1 MMSLWSVFW
10 KSLWNRKLTSTLTV
24 FSIALSVLLLLGIE
38 RVRMGARESFSNTI
52 SQTDLI
58 VGARGGQLQLLLY
71 AVFNM
76 GSANA
81 NMGFD
86 TFEMIKQHPAVEWAI
101 PYSLGDSHR
110 GFRVVGTTDEFYR
123 HYRYGRAKSLSFA
136 QGQQPSQLFDV
147 VLGAEVA
154 QALGYS
160 LGNKIAMAHG
170 IHDGPAIYS
179 HDDMPF
185 TVTGILTR
193 TGTPIDRSLYISL
206 KGLEAMH
213 MDWSDGAPPRR
224 GEETPA
230 ESIRADELQVEQIS
244 AAFVRTKNRIETM
257 SLQRE
262 LNTYSEEAL
271 LAIIPGVVL
280 GELWSV
286 VSYAEDGLRLVSW
299 AVLIVG
305 LLSMLIAL
313 YTSLQER
320 RREMAILRSV
330 GAGLGKIILL
340 LLAEALSLTALGVIV
355 GGALTYALLL
365 GLQPILES
373 SLGLFVPIT
382 AIRPLELVYMVVILS
397 AGLIIGFIPA
407 LKAYRNSLADGLAIR
422 LLLPFAMLLGS
433 HPSEAS
439 NIDVAVSLETAAE
452 QSEAGSDSKESNSQ
466 TNVQGKK
473 AEPPL
478 KVASSVAW
486 LREIARE
493 VTCDGQGVELM
504 DPIVPAGSDPH
515 TYKLT
520 PKSRLAWSKAQARL
534 IIGEGFEPWSEKNA
548 GSGGNVF
555 IATKNMNLRPLETD
569 HHEHDQKLEGR
580 VHARPSG
587 VSHLDPHIWHSPV
600 KTREVALSFY
610 NFIVKKVPGKRAEW
624 DACLRA
630 FVQRTKVSERAVHE
644 KIAKIPASRR
654 ILATNHDSMGYFANT
669 FGLKVIAVSGVSTE
683 AQLTPGQLKRAIEAI
698 RKMGAKAV
706 FLEASTPPELV
717 KRVAAEA
724 AVKVGGEL
732 FADGLAATGEPAGTV
747 TGLWETNADTIVN
760 ALKP

>member
-1 MMSLWSVFW
+1 MTLWGVFW
-10 KSLWNRKLTSTLTV
+10 KSLLNRKLTSCLTV
-24 FSIALSVLLLLGIE
+24 LSISLSVLLLLGIE
-38 RVRMGARESFSNTI
+38 RIRLGARESFSNTI

-86 TFEMIKQHPAVEWAI
+86 TFQKIKQHPAVEWAI

-110 GFRVVGTTDEFYR
+110 GFRVVGTNDDFYR
-123 HYRYGRAKSLSFA
+123 FYRFGRARALSFA
-136 QGQQPSQLFDV
+136 AGQEPKRLFDV

-154 QALGYS
+154 RSLGYQ
-160 LGNKIAMAHG
+160 LGTSIAMAHG

-179 HDDMPF
+179 HDDKPF
-185 TVTGILTR
+185 TVSGILNR

-206 KGLEAMH
+206 QGLEAMH
-213 MDWSDGAPPRR
+213 LDWSDGAPPRR

-230 ESIRADELQVEQIS
+230 DSIQTQDLDIEQIS

-257 SLQRE
+257 GLQRE
-262 LNTYSEEAL
+262 LNTYADEAL

-299 AVLIVG
+299 AVLVVG

-330 GAGLGKIILL
+330 GAGLPQILML
-340 LLAEALSLTALGVIV
+340 LLAEAVSLTFFGVVV
-355 GGALTYALLL
+355 GAALTYALLL
-365 GLQPILES
+365 GLQPLLET

-382 AIRPLELVYMVVILS
+382 ALRPVELLYMMLILS
-397 AGLIIGFIPA
+397 AGLLIGLIPA
-407 LKAYRNSLADGLAIR
+407 LKAYRNSLADGLAVR
-422 LLLPFAMLLGS
+422 LLLPFGLFLSAPLQV
-433 HPSEAS
+433 EAS
-439 NIDVAVSLETAAE
+439 NIDVAVSAEAAAE
-452 QSEAGSDSKESNSQ
+452 QNEAANSTDAPQDKASKA
-466 TNVQGKK
+466 VPVK
-473 AEPPL
+473 PPL
-478 KVASSVAW
+478 IIASSIGW
-486 LREIARE
+486 LREVARE
-493 VTCDGQGVELM
+493 VTCDGQGVELT

-515 TYKLT
+515 RYKLT
-520 PKSRLAWSKAQARL
+520 PKSRLVWSKAQLRL
-534 IIGEGFEPWSEKNA
+534 IIGEGFEPWSDKSSGSA
-548 GSGGNVF
+548 GQLFV
-555 IATKNMNLRPLETD
+555 ATKNVNLRPLEVDD
-569 HHEHDQKLEGR
+569 HDHDEKMEGR
-580 VHARPSG
+580 VHARPVG
-587 VSHLDPHIWHSPV
+587 VSRLDPHIWHSPA
-600 KTREVALSFY
+600 KTREVALNFY
-610 NFIVKKVPGKRAEW
+610 NFIVKKASHMRAPW

-630 FVQRTKVSERAVHE
+630 FVQRTKVSERAIHE
-644 KIAKIPASRR
+644 KIATVPSSRR
-654 ILATNHDSMGYFANT
+654 VLATNHDSMGYFANA
-669 FGLKVIAVSGVSTE
+669 FGLKVIAIAGVSTE
-683 AQLTPGQLKRAIEAI
+683 AQLTPGQLKRAIDGI
-698 RKMGAKAV
+698 KKMGVKAV
-706 FLEASTPPELV
+706 FLDVSTPPELV

-732 FADGLAATGEPAGTV
+732 YADGLAASGDSAGTI
-747 TGLWETNADTIVN
+747 TGLWETNAETIVK

>member
-1 MMSLWSVFW
+1 MSLWGVFW
-10 KSLWNRKLTSTLTV
+10 KSLWNRKLTSALTV

-38 RVRMGARESFSNTI
+38 RIRLGARESFSNTI

-71 AVFNM
+71 SVFNM

-81 NMGFD
+81 NMGYD
-86 TFEMIKQHPAVEWAI
+86 TFTMIKQHPAVEWAI

-110 GFRVVGTTDEFYR
+110 GFRVVGTTDDFYR
-123 HYRYGRAKSLSFA
+123 HYRFGRARALSFA
-136 QGQQPSQLFDV
+136 QGQQPEQLFDV

-154 QALGYS
+154 HALGYS
-160 LGNKIAMAHG
+160 LGDKIAMAHG

-179 HDDMPF
+179 HDDKPF
-185 TVTGILTR
+185 TVSGILNR
-193 TGTPIDRSLYISL
+193 TGTPIDRSLYVSL
-206 KGLEAMH
+206 YGLEAMH

-230 ESIRADELQVEQIS
+230 QSIRIEDLSVEQIS

-262 LNTYSEEAL
+262 LNTYGEEAL
-271 LAIIPGVVL
+271 LAVIPGVVL

-330 GAGLGKIILL
+330 GAGLGKIIVL
-340 LLAEALSLTALGVIV
+340 LLAEALSLTALGVLV

-365 GLQPILES
+365 GLQPVLES

-382 AIRPLELVYMVVILS
+382 AVRPMELIYMLVILA
-397 AGLIIGFIPA
+397 AGLFIGLIPA
-407 LKAYRNSLADGLAIR
+407 LKAYRNSLSDGLAIR
-422 LLLPFAMLLGS
+422 LLLPLSLLL
-433 HPSEAS
+433 PAIPLEAS
-439 NIDVAVSLETAAE
+439 NIDVAVSAE
-452 QSEAGSDSKESNSQ
+452 EAGEMSATDTSSKALDPRAAPDGQ
-466 TNVQGKK
+466 Q
-473 AEPPL
+473 PPAL
-478 KVASSVAW
+478 QIASSVAW

-493 VTCDGQGVELM
+493 VTCDGKGVELT

-520 PKSRLAWSKAQARL
+520 PKSRLLWSKAQVRL
-534 IIGEGFEPWSEKNA
+534 VIGAGFEPWTEKNA
-548 GSGGNVF
+548 GSSGKLF
-555 IATKNMNLRPLETD
+555 IATKNMNLRPLELD
-569 HHEHDQKLEGR
+569 EHGHDERVEGR
-580 VHARPSG
+580 VHARPAG
-587 VSHLDPHIWHSPV
+587 VSHLDPHIWHSPS

-610 NFIVKKVPGKRAEW
+610 NFIVKKAPKMRMEW

-630 FVQRTKVSERAVHE
+630 FVQRTKVAERSIHE
-644 KIAKIPASRR
+644 KIATIPSSRR

-669 FGLKVIAVSGVSTE
+669 FGLKVVAISGVSTE
-683 AQLTPGQLKRAIEAI
+683 AQLTPGQLKRAIEGI
-698 RKMGAKAV
+698 KKMGAKAV
-706 FLEASTPPELV
+706 FLEVSTPPELV

-732 FADGLAATGEPAGTV
+732 FADGLASSGEPAGSV
-747 TGLWETNADTIVN
+747 TGLWETNADIIVK